1 MSRKRLYWPVL
12 LALTMVLTLVLG
24 TLPAGADNLQNDA
37 ATTTGITTITAGG
50 STTITYTLVAN
61 SSPNLPG
68 GGGDPNGCDATT
80 SKPVTVA
87 IDAPAGV
94 SAPASLSFTA
104 CGTDNTKT
112 ATFSS
117 STAGS
122 YNITHTISGGVS
134 GSLFNNQ
141 ANFTLTVKP
150 VPPPPNTAP
159 TLTLPSDQT
168 AEATSSAGATVTYTA
183 SASDA
188 QDGALT
194 PGCSPASGSVFPLGI
209 TQVNCSV
216 TDSGGLSTSGMFN
229 VTVVDTTAPTL
240 HLPAD
245 LTAEAT
251 GPNGAAVSFSASA
264 SDLVDGSVSVNCSR
278 ASGSTFALGTTT
290 VSCSASDAR
299 GNTAS
304 GSFSVTVVDT
314 TPPALELPSNRT
326 VEATGP
332 SGAAVSFS
340 ASASDLVD
348 GPVSVNCSPAS
359 GSTFALDTTTT
370 VDCSASDARGNT
382 ASGSFSVTVVDT
394 TPPTLHLPAN
404 ITTQATG
411 NSQAIV
417 TYTATATDLVDGS
430 VPISCSPASGSSFP
444 AGTTTVTCSATDS
457 HHNPATDSFTVSV
470 VYGWAG
476 FFQPVDNTD
485 ATGKY
490 ILNIAKAG
498 STIPVKFSLAGDQ
511 GLNIF
516 ATGYPKVTGAF
527 SCSSDPNV
535 DAIEEYSTATVSGLK
550 YDPTAN
556 QYIYNWKTEKTW
568 AGSCRSLLVK
578 LADGSTHRADFNFTR

>member
-12 LALTMVLTLVLG
+12 LALTTVLGLVLG
-24 TLPAGADNLQNDA
+24 TVPAGADNLQNDV
-37 ATTTGITTITAGG
+37 ATTSGITTITAGD
-50 STTITYTLVAN
+50 STTVTYRLIGNSAPSGDVSGCDAN
-61 SSPNLPG
+61 SS
-68 GGGDPNGCDATT
+68 D
-80 SKPVTVA
+80 PVTVT
-87 IDAPAGV
+87 INKPAAV
-94 SAPASLSFTA
+94 SGPASLSLTA
-104 CGTDNTKT
+104 CTPSVKT

-122 YNITHTISGGVS
+122 YNITHTISGGKS

-141 ANFTLTVKP
+141 ANFTLVVNP
-150 VPPPPNTAP
+150 VTPANTAP
-159 TLTLPSDQT
+159 TLSLPSDKT
-168 AEATSSAGATVTYTA
+168 AEATGPGGAAVTYTA
-183 SASDA
+183 SANDA
-188 QDGALT
+188 EDGALT
-194 PGCSPASGSVFPLGI
+194 PSCSPASGSTFPLGV

-229 VTVVDTTAPTL
+229 VTVVDTTPPVL
-240 HLPAD
+240 QLPANV
-245 LTAEAT
+245 TKEAT
-251 GPNGAAVSFSASA
+251 GPNGAAVSFSATA
-264 SDLVDGSVSVNCSR
+264 SDSVDGAVSVDCSP
-278 ASGSTFALGTTT
+278 ASGATFALGTTT
-290 VSCSASDAR
+290 VDCSATDAH

-304 GSFSVTVVDT
+304 GSFAVTVVDT
-314 TPPALELPSNRT
+314 TPPVLHLPSDIT
-326 VEATGP
+326 AEATGP
-332 SGAAVSFS
+332 SGAAVSFP
-340 ASASDLVD
+340 ATANDLVD

-359 GSTFALDTTTT
+359 GATFALGITT
-370 VDCSASDARGNT
+370 VDCSASDAHGNT
-382 ASGSFSVTVVDT
+382 ANGAFDVTVQDT

-404 ITTQATG
+404 ITTQATS
-411 NSQAIV
+411 NSQAVV

-444 AGTTTVTCSATDS
+444 AGTTTVTCSATDA
-457 HHNPATDSFTVSV
+457 HNNTATGSFTVSV

-485 ATGKY
+485 ANGKY

-516 ATGYPKVTGAF
+516 ATGYPKVSATF
-527 SCSSDPNV
+527 SCGSDPTA
-535 DAIEEYSTATVSGLK
+535 DQIEEYSTATVSGLK

-556 QYIYNWKTEKTW
+556 QYIYNWKTDKGW